1 MSAIRHEDREAAIS
15 AIQNDAGGIFRIYF
29 FDAADGARLLAVAA
43 GGDQWARGMMRAI
56 NDCARHIEDAPASAP
71 RLCLV
76 CPRPLRTLPGLTF
89 SVVVPEIASPHH
101 ALGSA
106 VCRRCAALPDL
117 EKRTM
122 VALRQIWPDL
132 RPLIITHPN
141 GGHA

>member
-15 AIQNDAGGIFRIYF
+15 EIQDAGGGMFRIYF
-29 FDAADGARLLAVAA
+29 FDAGDGARLLAAA
-43 GGDQWARGMMRAI
+43 TAGDQWARGMMRAI
-56 NDCARHIEDAPASAP
+56 NDSARHIEDAPRRTP
-71 RLCLV
+71 RLCLT
-76 CPRPLRTLPGLTF
+76 CPTPLRRLPGLTF
-89 SVVVPEIASPHH
+89 TVVVPEIVSPHH

-117 EKRTM
+117 EKRAM

-132 RPLIITHPN
+132 QPLIVTHPN